1 MDIVKKI
8 KTACAAAGISQTE
21 LAKRTG
27 QSPQNLNQRFKTG
40 KFSTPELEQIAAA
53 LGAEYHAF
61 FVFPDGTK
69 IE

>member
-1 MDIVKKI
+1 MQNNTMAKM
-8 KTACAAAGISQTE
+8 AMAAADVNMSE
-21 LAKRTG
+21 LARRIN
-27 QSPQNLNQRFKTG
+27 QSPQNLGLKFKRDTLTR
-40 KFSTPELEQIAAA
+40 SELEQIAAA

>member
-1 MDIVKKI
+1 MDISKKI
-8 KTACAAAGISQTE
+8 KTACTAAGIAEAE
-21 LAKRTG
+21 LSRRIG
-27 QSPQNLNQRFKTG
+27 SSPAALNQRLKTG